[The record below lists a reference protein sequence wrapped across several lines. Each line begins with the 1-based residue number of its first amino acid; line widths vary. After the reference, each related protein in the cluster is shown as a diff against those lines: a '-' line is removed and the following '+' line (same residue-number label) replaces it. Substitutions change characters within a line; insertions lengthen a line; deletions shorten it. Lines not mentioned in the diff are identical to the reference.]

1 MSAGLVAAAA
11 LLAGCV
17 LVLLPVGA
25 RNYAV
30 GGEFHLTSS
39 QFGPNFY
46 IGNHAGAQGL
56 YDPLVPGHG
65 SVADERAD
73 ATRLAE
79 EALGRRLSPSEVS
92 SYWTDRATEFIRAQ
106 PGAWFRQLARKLALT
121 YNAVEIADTE
131 SQEVYAEWSLL
142 LRVLTPLSFGVLVC
156 LAAFGVGLTAP
167 AWRQLWF
174 LYAIAL
180 TYTLSIVVFFV
191 FARYRFPLV
200 PVLIVLAA
208 GGIAS
213 WRERS
218 ARRMRGWAVVAVV
231 VAASLTSLSLEN
243 TRADR
248 VANYVN
254 IANVLLADRG
264 KWDQAALFYDKAL
277 QESPRS
283 PAAHFGMGTL
293 LTQRRQPKEALGHY
307 QTALEGW
314 PDNVDLRLNLA
325 LALVDVGDSPG
336 ALNQLDAAATLR
348 PADPTAPLLAGKVLL
363 TTGRYAEA
371 KQRFERALALK
382 PDDPDARMSLER
394 TNQLL
399 LATPR

>member
-1 MSAGLVAAAA
+1 M
-11 LLAGCV
+11 
-17 LVLLPVGA
+17 
-25 RNYAV
+25 Y
-30 GGEFHLTSS
+30 
-39 QFGPNFY
+39 
-46 IGNHAGAQGL
+46 
-56 YDPLVPGHG
+56 
-65 SVADERAD
+65 
-73 ATRLAE
+73 
-79 EALGRRLSPSEVS
+79 
-92 SYWTDRATEFIRAQ
+92 
-106 PGAWFRQLARKLALT
+106 
-121 YNAVEIADTE
+121 
-131 SQEVYAEWSLL
+131 
-142 LRVLTPLSFGVLVC
+142 
-156 LAAFGVGLTAP
+156 
-167 AWRQLWF
+167 
-174 LYAIAL
+174 
-180 TYTLSIVVFFV
+180 
-191 FARYRFPLV
+191 
-200 PVLIVLAA
+200 
-208 GGIAS
+208 

-277 QESPRS
+277 RESPRS

-336 ALNQLDAAATLR
+336 ALKQLDAAATLR